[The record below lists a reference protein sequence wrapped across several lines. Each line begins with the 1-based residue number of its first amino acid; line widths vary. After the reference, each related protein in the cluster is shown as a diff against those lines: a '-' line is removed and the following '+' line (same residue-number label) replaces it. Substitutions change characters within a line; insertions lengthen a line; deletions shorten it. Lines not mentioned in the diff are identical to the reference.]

1 MCKSKKKAMSQ
12 RHSAQIPSSVKSAL
26 YLQQSYIFIDLSKAF
41 DRVDHSILLKKLE
54 LYDVTDRN
62 HLWFKN
68 YLSNRKQFIQINI
81 EENTELEAI
90 TLSESESVNST
101 WQNRKCVYKALY
113 FIFETCYILP
123 QEIVHFCTLPEVKSE
138 LLLKYR

>member
-1 MCKSKKKAMSQ
+1 M
-12 RHSAQIPSSVKSAL
+12 
-26 YLQQSYIFIDLSKAF
+26 QQSYIFIVLSKAF

-90 TLSESESVNST
+90 TLSESESVNRT
-101 WQNRKCVYKALY
+101 W
-113 FIFETCYILP
+113 
-123 QEIVHFCTLPEVKSE
+123 
-138 LLLKYR
+138 